1 MRLEGLEAKLLAA
14 TTFSYALAG
23 VAVGHIAV
31 VAYGFDA
38 IGDGR
43 CGFGVGHYVKLPMYL
58 TGMIIAALLCMVNFR
73 SLKQTQACRV
83 ERIAPRATAPLVA
96 QDVANS

>member
-31 VAYGFDA
+31 VAYGVDD

-43 CGFGVGHYVKLPMYL
+43 RGLGVGTNAKLPMYL

-83 ERIAPRATAPLVA
+83 ERISPRATAPLVA